1 MMGMR
6 MVTRARALRLGTT
19 LGIALFAFAGEVLAQ
34 TSQEIVLAVGNSA
47 VVPGGGTLTRIAIG
61 DPNVATATTAGPT
74 EVLVNGVAPGS
85 TSLFIWTQGGTR
97 SSYTI
102 RVTLDAPSLQRE
114 IRGLFPTEDIR
125 VTSVGRSVI
134 LSGQVQDPRVEAK
147 VVQLA
152 ATIGEDVTVMNNL
165 AVPNPGQVLL
175 QVRFAE
181 VSRTWQRELG
191 PTVLARAG
199 SNVDVVLGPRDNVST
214 ADQNNSEGRVAEVF
228 SDAVNFFLF
237 HEPSGVTAFIKA
249 LESNGLFKSLAEPNL
264 IAMPGETASFLAG
277 GEFPF
282 PVVQGNSGNNAV
294 TIQFKEFGIRLD
306 FLPEITNSGSVRLRV
321 SPEVSALD
329 FANGLSLQGFQI
341 PSLLARR
348 ASTVVELEDGQTFAI
363 AGLVDNSMVENV
375 SKVPLLGDIPIL
387 GELFKSRDLRQNR
400 SELLVLVTPRIVQ
413 PLNQEPPLPTG
424 EPETWGWDSSIRG
437 AADEG
442 TTTTTGGGATT
453 TGGTSSNNGSGSR

>member
-1 MMGMR
+1 L
-6 MVTRARALRLGTT
+6 AL
-19 LGIALFAFAGEVLAQ
+19 AGQATAQVGQEV
-34 TSQEIVLAVGNSA
+34 VLAVGNS
-47 VVPGGGTLTRIAIG
+47 VVIPAGGTMTRIAIG
-61 DPNVATATTAGPT
+61 DPNVATAVTAGTT
-74 EVLVNGVAPGS
+74 EVLVNGTGPGS
-85 TSLFIWTQGGTR
+85 TSLFIWTQDGTR

-102 RVTLDAPSLQRE
+102 RVTLDAPSLERE
-114 IRGLFPTEDIR
+114 IRALFPTENIR
-125 VTSVGRSVI
+125 ITAVGQSVI
-134 LSGQVQDPRVEAK
+134 LSGEVQDPRVEEK

-152 ATIGEDVTVMNNL
+152 STIGEDVTVMNNL
-165 AVPNPGQVLL
+165 SVPNPGQVLV

-199 SNVDVVLGPRDNVST
+199 NNVDVVLGPRDNVT
-214 ADQNNSEGRVAEVF
+214 TPDRGNNDGQIAEVF

-282 PVVQGNSGNNAV
+282 PVVQGNSGSNAV

-306 FLPEITNSGSVRLRV
+306 FVPWITNSGSIRLRV

-375 SKVPLLGDIPIL
+375 SKVPLLADIPIL

-442 TTTTTGGGATT
+442 TTATNGGATTTPAESTTTGSTTTTGGGA
-453 TGGTSSNNGSGSR
+453 SSSGGSGSR